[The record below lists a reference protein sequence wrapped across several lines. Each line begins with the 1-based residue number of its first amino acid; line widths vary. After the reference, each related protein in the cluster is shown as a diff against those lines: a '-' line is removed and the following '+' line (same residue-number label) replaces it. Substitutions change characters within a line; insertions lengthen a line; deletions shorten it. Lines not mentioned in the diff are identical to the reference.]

1 MQSSPFVSVLVT
13 SFNYEKFLHETLTSL
28 ANQTYKNFE
37 VIIVD
42 DGSSDGS
49 VDIIKEYTSKYSNFY
64 FYTHPNNE
72 NRGLVESMHLGLS
85 KCKGEYVAFLESDDY
100 WEENYLEVKA
110 DYIRKN
116 EDVSILCNKIKTIGS
131 PIRDKAVERYH
142 SVFSK
147 ETDKNLFGYFSLEN
161 ILPTFS
167 AVMIKKS
174 IFESLNFDTPIKPW
188 LDFWLWRQFAFH
200 YNFSYT
206 DETTTYW
213 RIHEQSYIKRTKYGL
228 EHRDILVSAS
238 NKLLMKDNLFLFLY
252 LDRYNLVKWIFSLNN
267 EDGYKILILFGKKN
281 KIWKRKERNR

>member
-1 MQSSPFVSVLVT
+1 
-13 SFNYEKFLHETLTSL
+13 
-28 ANQTYKNFE
+28 
-37 VIIVD
+37 
-42 DGSSDGS
+42 
-49 VDIIKEYTSKYSNFY
+49 
-64 FYTHPNNE
+64 
-72 NRGLVESMHLGLS
+72 
-85 KCKGEYVAFLESDDY
+85 
-100 WEENYLEVKA
+100 
-110 DYIRKN
+110 
-116 EDVSILCNKIKTIGS
+116 
-131 PIRDKAVERYH
+131 
-142 SVFSK
+142 
-147 ETDKNLFGYFSLEN
+147 
-161 ILPTFS
+161 
-167 AVMIKKS
+167 MIKKS

-252 LDRYNLVKWIFSLNN
+252 LDRYNLVKWIFSLKN

>member
-142 SVFSK
+142 SVFQK
-147 ETDKNLFGYFSLEN
+147 RQ
-161 ILPTFS
+161 
-167 AVMIKKS
+167 IKIYS
-174 IFESLNFDTPIKPW
+174 GIFL
-188 LDFWLWRQFAFH
+188 L
-200 YNFSYT
+200 
-206 DETTTYW
+206 
-213 RIHEQSYIKRTKYGL
+213 RIFCL
-228 EHRDILVSAS
+228 
-238 NKLLMKDNLFLFLY
+238 LFLL
-252 LDRYNLVKWIFSLNN
+252 L
-267 EDGYKILILFGKKN
+267 
-281 KIWKRKERNR
+281 

>member
-13 SFNYEKFLHETLTSL
+13 SFNYEKFLPETLTSL

-110 DYIRKN
+110 DYVRTKGA
-116 EDVSILCNKIKTIGS
+116 VPILCSRIQTIGS
-131 PIRDKAVERYH
+131 SSRNWIVERYH

-147 ETDKNLFGYFSLEN
+147 KSEKNLFKYFYQEN
-161 ILPTFS
+161 VLPTFS

-174 IFESLNFDTPIKPW
+174 IFESFNFDTPIKPW
-188 LDFWLWRQFAFH
+188 LDFWLWRQFAFR

-213 RIHEQSYIKRTKYGL
+213 RIHETSYSGSTKCCC
-228 EHRDILVSAS
+228 EQRDILVSAS
-238 NKLLMKDNLFLFLY
+238 NKLLMKDNLFLFILRS
-252 LDRYNLVKWIFSLNN
+252 LHRFPKWIFSLNN